1 MEWVD
6 FDKMDGLAP
15 GIVQDARTGEVLML
29 GFLNPASYAKTLET
43 GFVTFWSRTRQKL
56 WMKGETSGNRLR
68 VVSASTD
75 CDNDALL
82 FRVVVEGDGLVCH
95 EGTVSCFT
103 KPLPVGA
110 TTRNPAIRKRK
121 PVANKLRLGIP
132 KGSLQDATIALFK
145 RAGWN
150 IYADGRSYFPS
161 IDDPEIECMLI
172 RAQEMARYVDHGVL
186 DAGTHRHRL
195 GGRKRT

>member
-1 MEWVD
+1 MSHTNPTID

-29 GFLNPASYAKTLET
+29 GFLNAVSYAKTLET

-68 VVSASTD
+68 VISAATD

-103 KPLPVGA
+103 KPI
-110 TTRNPAIRKRK
+110 PAAA
-121 PVANKLRLGIP
+121 ANQQSGDK
-132 KGSLQDATIALFK
+132 KEA
-145 RAGWN
+145 
-150 IYADGRSYFPS
+150 
-161 IDDPEIECMLI
+161 
-172 RAQEMARYVDHGVL
+172 ARG
-186 DAGTHRHRL
+186 
-195 GGRKRT
+195 